1 MTVILGIAI
10 TTLVL
15 GLFLK
20 EQNRTVSLLLVIF
33 SCIALAFQSVG
44 SIAGIV
50 KSLND
55 MASEMSETSAYI
67 KIMFKVLGI
76 ALIAQLVSDLCR
88 DCGESALAGQTETA
102 AKILIITLIIPLLEA
117 VISIISGLLL

>member
-20 EQNRTVSLLLVIF
+20 EQNRTISLLLVIF

-44 SIAGIV
+44 AIAEII

-55 MASEMSETSAYI
+55 MASQLSETSVYI

-102 AKILIITLIIPLLEA
+102 AKILIITMIIPLLEA

>member
-20 EQNRTVSLLLVIF
+20 EQNRTISLLLVIF

-44 SIAGIV
+44 AIAEII

-55 MASEMSETSAYI
+55 MASQLSETSAYI

-102 AKILIITLIIPLLEA
+102 AKILIITMIIPLVEA

>member
-20 EQNRTVSLLLVIF
+20 EQNRTISLLLVIF

-44 SIAGIV
+44 AIAEII

-55 MASEMSETSAYI
+55 MASQLSETSAYF

-102 AKILIITLIIPLLEA
+102 AKILIITMIIPLLEA

>member
-20 EQNRTVSLLLVIF
+20 EQNRTISLLLVIF

-44 SIAGIV
+44 AIAEII

-55 MASEMSETSAYI
+55 MASQLSETSAYI

-102 AKILIITLIIPLLEA
+102 AKILIITMIIPLLEA
-117 VISIISGLLL
+117 VINIISGLLL

>member
-20 EQNRTVSLLLVIF
+20 EQNRIISLLLVIF

-44 SIAGIV
+44 AIAEII
-50 KSLND
+50 KSLNN
-55 MASEMSETSAYI
+55 MASQLSETSAYI

-88 DCGESALAGQTETA
+88 DCGESALAGQTETV
-102 AKILIITLIIPLLEA
+102 AKILIITMIIPLLEA

>member
-20 EQNRTVSLLLVIF
+20 EQNRTISLLLVIF
-33 SCIALAFQSVG
+33 SCIVLAFQSVG
-44 SIAGIV
+44 AIAEII

-55 MASEMSETSAYI
+55 MASQLSETSAYI

-102 AKILIITLIIPLLEA
+102 AKILIITMIIPLLEA

>member
-20 EQNRTVSLLLVIF
+20 EHNRTVSLLLVIF

-44 SIAGIV
+44 SIAGII
-50 KSLND
+50 KSLNE
-55 MASEMSETSAYI
+55 MASGFSETSAYI

-102 AKILIITLIIPLLEA
+102 AKILIITMIIPLLEA

>member
-20 EQNRTVSLLLVIF
+20 EQNRTISLLLVIF

-44 SIAGIV
+44 AIAEII

-55 MASEMSETSAYI
+55 MASQLSETSVYI

-76 ALIAQLVSDLCR
+76 ALIVQLVSDLCR

-102 AKILIITLIIPLLEA
+102 AKILIITMIIPLLEA

>member
-1 MTVILGIAI
+1 MTVILGIAV

-20 EQNRTVSLLLVIF
+20 EQNRTISLLLVIF

-44 SIAGIV
+44 AIAEII

-55 MASEMSETSAYI
+55 MASQLSETSAYI

-102 AKILIITLIIPLLEA
+102 AKILIITMIIPLLEA

>member
-15 GLFLK
+15 GLFFK
-20 EQNRTVSLLLVIF
+20 EQNRTISLLLVIF

-44 SIAGIV
+44 AIAEII

-55 MASEMSETSAYI
+55 MASQLSETSAYI

-102 AKILIITLIIPLLEA
+102 AKILIITMIIPLLEA

>member
-20 EQNRTVSLLLVIF
+20 EQNRTISLLLVIF

-44 SIAGIV
+44 AIAEII

-55 MASEMSETSAYI
+55 MASQLSETSAYI

-102 AKILIITLIIPLLEA
+102 AKILIITMIIPLLEA

>member
-44 SIAGIV
+44 AIAEII

-55 MASEMSETSAYI
+55 MASQLSETSAYI

-102 AKILIITLIIPLLEA
+102 AKILIITMIIPLLEA

>member
-10 TTLVL
+10 TTLGL

-20 EQNRTVSLLLVIF
+20 EQNRTISLLLVIF

-44 SIAGIV
+44 AIAEII

-55 MASEMSETSAYI
+55 MASQLSETSAYI

-102 AKILIITLIIPLLEA
+102 AKILIITMIIPLLEA

>member
-20 EQNRTVSLLLVIF
+20 EHNRTVSLLLVIF

-44 SIAGIV
+44 SIAGII
-50 KSLND
+50 KSLNE
-55 MASEMSETSAYI
+55 MASGFSETSAYI

-76 ALIAQLVSDLCR
+76 ALIAQLISDLCR

-102 AKILIITLIIPLLEA
+102 AKILIITMIIPLLEA

>member
-33 SCIALAFQSVG
+33 SCVALAFQSVG
-44 SIAGIV
+44 SIAEIV

>member
-20 EQNRTVSLLLVIF
+20 EQNRTISLLLVIF

-44 SIAGIV
+44 AIAEII

-55 MASEMSETSAYI
+55 MASQLSETSAYI

-76 ALIAQLVSDLCR
+76 ALLAQLVSDLCR

-102 AKILIITLIIPLLEA
+102 AKILIITMIIPLLEA

>member
-33 SCIALAFQSVG
+33 SCVALAFQSVG

>member
-20 EQNRTVSLLLVIF
+20 EQNRTISLLLLIF

-44 SIAGIV
+44 AIAEII

-55 MASEMSETSAYI
+55 MASQLSETSAYI

-102 AKILIITLIIPLLEA
+102 AKILIITMIIPLLEA